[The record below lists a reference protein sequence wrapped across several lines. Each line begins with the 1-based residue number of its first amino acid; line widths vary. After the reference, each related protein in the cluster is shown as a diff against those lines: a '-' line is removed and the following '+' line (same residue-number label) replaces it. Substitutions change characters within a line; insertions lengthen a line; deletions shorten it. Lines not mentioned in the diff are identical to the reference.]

1 MHIPEELRKLP
12 RWVCYR
18 LVPDKDGGKP
28 KKMPINPANGKNAK
42 SNDPTT
48 WTDFETAFEA
58 VDKYGYTGLGFMFT
72 KEDGFVGVD
81 IDHCYDAE
89 TNTFNEIASVILAK
103 QPTYAEFSPSGDGV
117 HLWFKGTK
125 PEGSSK
131 NTDTGVEM
139 YDSVRYFTVTGKK
152 LPEAPDTIS
161 ADEGTLAWIHA
172 NYIAK
177 KQKMKKK
184 SKRTGTPQKLTDEE
198 IIEKAS
204 SSVGGETFVKLWEGK
219 WDGDYPSQSEADM
232 ALCMKLAFWS
242 GKDKEQMDRLF
253 RKSGLFRTKWDEK
266 HHADGSTYGEE
277 TLKKAIESTAEVYST
292 GNASPIVEYEGF
304 YLRVKGDQVYPIT
317 NFVIRPVEMIVS
329 DEETQLTADLV
340 TTRNEAF
347 RLTFMTT
354 DFANQQ
360 KFKNLLNSRT
370 IALAYYGSDGD
381 LELLK
386 SYVSEL
392 EWVRKTGVKAMGIY
406 EHEGRPVFVSAD
418 GSIETNG
425 KAVEDIVQLE
435 KYRSIASDILTR
447 NALSTEK
454 LKALGNLLLT
464 YNEPAKTVSI
474 LGWTAGCFLKSHLRR
489 NNVKFPHLFLIG
501 EAGSGKSTTLER
513 VILPVFSTTKVT
525 ASTQVTQFTL
535 MKESASSNT
544 VPFPL
549 DEFKP
554 SKIDKIKINALYN
567 HFRDSYDGHDG
578 VRGRADQTMVTYQL
592 LAPLVVAGE
601 ESADEAAIRE
611 RSIELLFS
619 KKDLKKAA
627 RLDSFNKLKG
637 NDALL
642 GDFGRSLL
650 DTALAVHSDETFKW
664 YTDGTAYFSDEF
676 PSRIVNNLGCCYAGL
691 KLVEKL
697 CLAKGVHWD
706 DVFPITFDNA
716 VRHMESAVK
725 DYLLDGG
732 THNQSIVE
740 QTFEIMARMQLDPKN
755 DYTLSDDKNTLYIK
769 LPQVYDR
776 YTKYRKDYAVSG
788 EVLPYA
794 QFKKQLMH
802 TDVYVQHNVQKK
814 FNGVNAKCWVLNM
827 EALRLLCDVS
837 GFDTTD
843 VVPLT

>member
-89 TNTFNEIASVILAK
+89 TDTFNEIASAVLAK

-117 HLWFKGTK
+117 HLWFKGVK

-131 NTDTGVEM
+131 NTENGVEM

-152 LPEAPDTIS
+152 LPDALDTIS
-161 ADEGTLAWIHA
+161 EDNGTLRWIHEG
-172 NYIAK
+172 YIAK
-177 KQKMKKK
+177 KQRTKKK
-184 SKRTGTPQKLTDEE
+184 SKRNSAPQKLTDEE

-204 SSVGGETFVKLWEGK
+204 SSGNGEAFVKLWEGK

-253 RKSGLFRTKWDEK
+253 RKSGLFREKWDEK
-266 HHADGSTYGEE
+266 HHADGSTYGGE
-277 TLKKAIESTAEVYST
+277 TLEKAIESTAEVYST

-329 DEETQLTADLV
+329 EEETQLTADLV

-347 RLTFMTT
+347 RLTFMTA

-392 EWVRKTGVKAMGIY
+392 EWVRKTGVRAMGIY

-418 GSIETNG
+418 GSIETKG
-425 KAVEDIVQLE
+425 KAVEDIVQLDR
-435 KYRSIASDILTR
+435 YVSIRCGILDTEVL
-447 NALSTEK
+447 NAERLKEAGSYILS
-454 LKALGNLLLT
+454 
-464 YNEPAKTVSI
+464 YNEPEKTVPI
-474 LGWTAGCFLKSHLRR
+474 LAWTAGCFVKAYLRKC
-489 NNVKFPHLFLIG
+489 NVK
-501 EAGSGKSTTLER
+501 
-513 VILPVFSTTKVT
+513 
-525 ASTQVTQFTL
+525 
-535 MKESASSNT
+535 
-544 VPFPL
+544 
-549 DEFKP
+549 
-554 SKIDKIKINALYN
+554 
-567 HFRDSYDGHDG
+567 
-578 VRGRADQTMVTYQL
+578 
-592 LAPLVVAGE
+592 
-601 ESADEAAIRE
+601 
-611 RSIELLFS
+611 
-619 KKDLKKAA
+619 
-627 RLDSFNKLKG
+627 
-637 NDALL
+637 
-642 GDFGRSLL
+642 
-650 DTALAVHSDETFKW
+650 
-664 YTDGTAYFSDEF
+664 
-676 PSRIVNNLGCCYAGL
+676 
-691 KLVEKL
+691 
-697 CLAKGVHWD
+697 
-706 DVFPITFDNA
+706 
-716 VRHMESAVK
+716 
-725 DYLLDGG
+725 
-732 THNQSIVE
+732 
-740 QTFEIMARMQLDPKN
+740 
-755 DYTLSDDKNTLYIK
+755 
-769 LPQVYDR
+769 
-776 YTKYRKDYAVSG
+776 
-788 EVLPYA
+788 
-794 QFKKQLMH
+794 
-802 TDVYVQHNVQKK
+802 
-814 FNGVNAKCWVLNM
+814 
-827 EALRLLCDVS
+827 
-837 GFDTTD
+837 
-843 VVPLT
+843 